1 MNHLE
6 RYKTIE
12 KLFDV
17 EIQEV
22 YDALKIEDYRTIEN
36 IIDKVQN
43 IDFTRYCVTLLVD
56 ELISFETVQYLE
68 KEDENAD
75 C

>member
-1 MNHLE
+1 MSHLE

-56 ELISFETVQYLE
+56 ELISFETVQYN
-68 KEDENAD
+68 DEI
-75 C
+75 